1 MEKLKDEMVY
11 DLIQGYPIY
20 QKEFAKKYDI
30 SERQVR
36 RLIRDLRFEGYPII
50 SGNEGYWIAAG
61 DDEIKYMINRLASQ
75 IKAHGEL
82 IQAMKVGD
90 KKTCVLVIAG
100 NKNEYNYYLPLLK
113 QKHPNA
119 SFKYASSTKYI
130 HGIYYRI
137 VEKVGTYYKRNDLTE
152 IDLLVEQSRLRNE
165 VE

>member
-1 MEKLKDEMVY
+1 MEKLKDEMAY

-82 IQAMKVGD
+82 IRAMKV
-90 KKTCVLVIAG
+90 A
-100 NKNEYNYYLPLLK
+100 
-113 QKHPNA
+113 
-119 SFKYASSTKYI
+119 
-130 HGIYYRI
+130 R
-137 VEKVGTYYKRNDLTE
+137 
-152 IDLLVEQSRLRNE
+152 
-165 VE
+165 